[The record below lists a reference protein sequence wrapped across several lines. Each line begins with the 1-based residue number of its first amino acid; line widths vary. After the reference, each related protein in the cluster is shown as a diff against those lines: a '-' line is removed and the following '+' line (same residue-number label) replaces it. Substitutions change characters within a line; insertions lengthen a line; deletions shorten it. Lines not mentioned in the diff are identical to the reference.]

1 MPHTVTLTLPEG
13 VYENY
18 QQKAQAI
25 NKPVKQVIEEVV
37 CADQPSPPSVDDA
50 PEYLHADLKALE
62 KLSHEELRCLAESH
76 LEPAKQRKLSRLL
89 DKNQTGTI
97 TKKEHQQLDE
107 LLQEGQR
114 LMVIK
119 AHAWVLL
126 KWRGERIPTYEELRR
141 CSQQEWK

>member
-1 MPHTVTLTLPEG
+1 M
-13 VYENY
+13 
-18 QQKAQAI
+18 
-25 NKPVKQVIEEVV
+25 EEVI

-50 PEYLHADLKALE
+50 PEYLRADLKALE
-62 KLSHEELRCLAESH
+62 KLSNEELRRLAESH

-89 DKNQTGTI
+89 DKNQAGTI

-119 AHAWVLL
+119 AQAWVLL
-126 KWRGERIPTYEELRR
+126 QWRGERIPTYEELRR
-141 CSQQEWK
+141 CSQRRQSCFRILHRLGTFSLPNFRSLLSSLHAHGTCCI